1 MEKRLFTSECVTNGH
16 PDKVADSISDAILD
30 ACLAQDPHSRVACET
45 MVTTDFCIICGEI
58 TTKATVDYAAVAREA
73 IRKIGYVYPG
83 DGFDAD
89 TVEIQCRIHT
99 QSADIALGTNDEVG
113 GAGDQG
119 MMFGG
124 ACTQTPELMPLPA
137 ALSRALCSRLTQC
150 VHETDLLRPDG
161 KTQVTVEFDE
171 QGNVVGIDTV
181 VVSVMH
187 SADFAI
193 EALRKYVRE
202 NVIAPVLE
210 RYGFHIENV
219 AHIHIN
225 PTGNFVIGG
234 PNGDTGLTGR
244 KIIVDTYGGYFSHG
258 GGAFSGKDPTKVDR
272 SAAYMARYMA
282 KNLVAAG
289 LATKVQVQLAY
300 AIGVAQPVSLRV
312 DSYGTGKISDEK
324 MTELLRET
332 CDMTPAGII
341 RKLDLRRP
349 IYADTAAHGH
359 FGIESRPW
367 EQTDTGGQAAP
378 AFRNLKKTAGKGKS
392 PSLYFSGSTAQMPK
406 CSKHLYRVMTGSRKL
421 ISFQY
426 PPRGIYSKFHRLPP
440 VRRVFLHLFP
450 RWSSSTLWWSYYS

>member
-30 ACLAQDPHSRVACET
+30 ACLQQDPGSRVACET
-45 MVTTDFCIICGEI
+45 MVTTNFCLICGEI
-58 TTKATVDYAAVAREA
+58 TTKAVVDYKEVAREA

-89 TVEIQCRIHT
+89 SVEIQCRIHT
-99 QSADIALGTNDEVG
+99 QSADIAMGTNDEVG

-124 ACTQTPELMPLPA
+124 ACAHTPELMPLPIA
-137 ALSRALCSRLTQC
+137 LARALSNRLTEC
-150 VHETDLLRPDG
+150 VHSNDLLRPDG
-161 KTQVTVEFDE
+161 KTQVSVEFDE
-171 QGNVVGIDTV
+171 NGNVIGIDTV
-181 VVSVMH
+181 VVSIMH
-187 SADFAI
+187 SADF
-193 EALRKYVRE
+193 EMSELRKYVRDG
-202 NVIAPVLE
+202 VIAPVLKD
-210 RYGFHIENV
+210 YGFDINDV

-289 LATKVQVQLAY
+289 LAKQVQVQLAY
-300 AIGVAQPVSLRV
+300 AIGVAEPVSVRV
-312 DSYGTGKISDEK
+312 DSYGTGIVADET
-324 MTELLRET
+324 MTAWLRKL
-332 CDMTPAGII
+332 CDLTPGGII

-349 IYADTAAHGH
+349 IYAPTAANGH
-359 FGIESRPW
+359 FGVADRPW
-367 EQTDTGGQAAP
+367 EQTDLVEELKSLAA
-378 AFRNLKKTAGKGKS
+378 NG
-392 PSLYFSGSTAQMPK
+392 
-406 CSKHLYRVMTGSRKL
+406 
-421 ISFQY
+421 
-426 PPRGIYSKFHRLPP
+426 
-440 VRRVFLHLFP
+440 
-450 RWSSSTLWWSYYS
+450 

>member
-30 ACLAQDPHSRVACET
+30 ACLVQDPGSRVACET
-45 MVTTDFCIICGEI
+45 MVTTNFCLICGEI
-58 TTKATVDYAAVAREA
+58 TTKAQVDYPEVAREA

-89 TVEIQCRIHT
+89 SVEIQCRIHT

-124 ACTQTPELMPLPA
+124 ACTQTPELMPLPV
-137 ALSRALCSRLTQC
+137 ALSRALSNRLTEC
-150 VHETDLLRPDG
+150 VHSNDLLRPDG
-161 KTQVTVEFDE
+161 KTQVSVEFDE
-171 QGNVVGIDTV
+171 AGNVVGIDTV
-181 VVSVMH
+181 VVSIMH
-187 SADFAI
+187 SADFEI
-193 EALRKYVRE
+193 EELRRYVRE
-202 NVIAPVLE
+202 GVIAPVLKN
-210 RYGFHIENV
+210 YGFDIADV

-289 LATKVQVQLAY
+289 LATQVQVQLAY
-300 AIGVAQPVSLRV
+300 AIGVAEPVSVRV
-312 DSYGTGKISDEK
+312 DSYGTGKVSDEK
-324 MTELLRET
+324 MTELLRKT
-332 CDMTPAGII
+332 CDLTPGGII
-341 RKLDLRRP
+341 RKLELRRP
-349 IYADTAAHGH
+349 IYAPTAAMGH
-359 FGIESRPW
+359 FGVEDRPW
-367 EQTDTGGQAAP
+367 ERTDIAEE
-378 AFRNLKKTAGKGKS
+378 LKKLAEE
-392 PSLYFSGSTAQMPK
+392 
-406 CSKHLYRVMTGSRKL
+406 
-421 ISFQY
+421 
-426 PPRGIYSKFHRLPP
+426 
-440 VRRVFLHLFP
+440 
-450 RWSSSTLWWSYYS
+450 

>member
-30 ACLAQDPHSRVACET
+30 ACLAQDPQSRVACET
-45 MVTTDFCIICGEI
+45 MVTTDFCMICGEI
-58 TTKATVDYAAVAREA
+58 TTRAVVDYAAVAREA
-73 IRKIGYVYPG
+73 IRAIGYTHKG

-99 QSADIALGTNDEVG
+99 QSADIALGTNDETG

-137 ALSRALCSRLTQC
+137 ALSRALCNRLTAC
-150 VHETDLLRPDG
+150 VKENDLLRPDG
-161 KTQVTVEFDE
+161 KTQVSVEFDD

-181 VVSVMH
+181 VVSIMH
-187 SADFAI
+187 SADFPM
-193 EALRKYVRE
+193 EELRAYIRQQ
-202 NVIAPVLE
+202 VIAPVLE
-210 RYGFHIENV
+210 RYGFDIAKVCHV
-219 AHIHIN
+219 FIN

-289 LATKVQVQLAY
+289 LASRVQVQLAY
-300 AIGVAQPVSLRV
+300 AIGVAEPVSLRV

-324 MTELLRET
+324 MVELLRKT
-332 CDMTPAGII
+332 CDMTPGGII
-341 RKLDLRRP
+341 RKLDLRKP
-349 IYADTAAHGH
+349 VYASTAAKGH
-359 FGIESRPW
+359 FGVEGKTW
-367 EQTDTGGQAAP
+367 EQTDLAET
-378 AFRNLKKTAGKGKS
+378 L
-392 PSLYFSGSTAQMPK
+392 
-406 CSKHLYRVMTGSRKL
+406 RKL
-421 ISFQY
+421 S
-426 PPRGIYSKFHRLPP
+426 GI
-440 VRRVFLHLFP
+440 
-450 RWSSSTLWWSYYS
+450 

>member
-30 ACLAQDPHSRVACET
+30 ACLAQDPLSRVACET
-45 MVTTDFCIICGEI
+45 MVTTNFCLICGEI
-58 TTKATVDYAAVAREA
+58 TTKAKVDYAAVAREA
-73 IRKIGYVYPG
+73 IRAIGYTRPE
-83 DGFDAD
+83 DGFAAD

-99 QSADIALGTNDEVG
+99 QSADIALGTNEEVG

-124 ACTQTPELMPLPA
+124 ACTQTPELMPLPS
-137 ALSRALCSRLTQC
+137 ALSRALCNRLTAC
-150 VHETDLLRPDG
+150 VKENDLLRPDG
-161 KTQVTVEFDE
+161 KTQVSVEFDE

-187 SADFAI
+187 SADFPMD
-193 EALRKYVRE
+193 ALWAYIRE
-202 NVIAPVLE
+202 QVIAPVLKQ
-210 RYGFHIENV
+210 YGFDVDSVANV
-219 AHIHIN
+219 FIN

-289 LATKVQVQLAY
+289 LASQVQVQLAY
-300 AIGVAQPVSLRV
+300 AIGVAQPVSVRV

-324 MTELLRET
+324 MVELLRKT
-332 CDMTPAGII
+332 CDMTPGGII
-341 RKLDLRRP
+341 RKLDLRKP
-349 IYADTAAHGH
+349 VYASTASCGH
-359 FGIESRPW
+359 FGVEGKTW
-367 EQTDTGGQAAP
+367 EQTDLAP
-378 AFRNLKKTAGKGKS
+378 VLKELAG
-392 PSLYFSGSTAQMPK
+392 
-406 CSKHLYRVMTGSRKL
+406 
-421 ISFQY
+421 I
-426 PPRGIYSKFHRLPP
+426 
-440 VRRVFLHLFP
+440 
-450 RWSSSTLWWSYYS
+450 

>member
-30 ACLAQDPHSRVACET
+30 ACLAQDPGSRVACET
-45 MVTTDFCIICGEI
+45 MVTTNFCIICGEI
-58 TTKATVDYAAVAREA
+58 TTKAVVDYPAVAREA

-89 TVEIQCRIHT
+89 SVEIQCRIHT

-124 ACTQTPELMPLPA
+124 ACTQTPELMPLPV
-137 ALSRALCSRLTQC
+137 ALSRALSNRLTEC
-150 VHETDLLRPDG
+150 VHSNDLLRADG
-161 KTQVTVEFDE
+161 KTQVTVEYDE
-171 QGNVVGIDTV
+171 AGNVVGVDTV

-187 SADFAI
+187 SADFAM
-193 EALRKYVRE
+193 EELRKYVRE
-202 NVIAPVLE
+202 GVIAPVLAK
-210 RYGFHIENV
+210 YGFDINDV
-219 AHIHIN
+219 ANIHIN

-289 LATKVQVQLAY
+289 LATQVEVQLAY
-300 AIGVAQPVSLRV
+300 AIGVAQPVSVRV
-312 DSYGTGKISDEK
+312 NSYGSGIISDEK
-324 MTELLRET
+324 MTELLRKT
-332 CDMTPAGII
+332 CDLTPGGII

-349 IYADTAAHGH
+349 IYASTAAIGH
-359 FGIESRPW
+359 FGVEGRPW
-367 EQTDTGGQAAP
+367 EQTDIAEE
-378 AFRNLKKTAGKGKS
+378 LKA
-392 PSLYFSGSTAQMPK
+392 LAN
-406 CSKHLYRVMTGSRKL
+406 
-421 ISFQY
+421 I
-426 PPRGIYSKFHRLPP
+426 
-440 VRRVFLHLFP
+440 
-450 RWSSSTLWWSYYS
+450 

>member
-30 ACLAQDPHSRVACET
+30 ACLAQDPGSRVACET
-45 MVTTDFCIICGEI
+45 MVTTNFCLICGEI
-58 TTKATVDYAAVAREA
+58 TTKAVVDYPAVAREA

-124 ACTQTPELMPLPA
+124 ACDQTPELMPLPIA
-137 ALSRALCSRLTQC
+137 LARALSNRLTEC
-150 VHETDLLRPDG
+150 VNSNDLLRPDG
-161 KTQVTVEFDE
+161 KTQVSVEFGED
-171 QGNVVGIDTV
+171 GKIIGIDTV
-181 VVSVMH
+181 VVSIRH
-187 SADFAI
+187 SADFEI
-193 EALRKYVRE
+193 GQLRKYIRE
-202 NVIAPVLE
+202 GVIAPVLKN
-210 RYGFHIENV
+210 YGFDIENV
-219 AHIHIN
+219 PHIHIN

-282 KNLVAAG
+282 KNLVAVG
-289 LATKVQVQLAY
+289 LATQVQVQLAY

-312 DSYGTGKISDEK
+312 DSYGTGVISDEK
-324 MTELLRET
+324 MTELLRKT

-341 RKLDLRRP
+341 GRLQLRRP
-349 IYADTAAHGH
+349 IYAPTAAEGH
-359 FGIESRPW
+359 FGVDGRPW
-367 EQTDTGGQAAP
+367 ENTDLAP
-378 AFRNLKKTAGKGKS
+378 VLKELAG
-392 PSLYFSGSTAQMPK
+392 
-406 CSKHLYRVMTGSRKL
+406 
-421 ISFQY
+421 I
-426 PPRGIYSKFHRLPP
+426 
-440 VRRVFLHLFP
+440 
-450 RWSSSTLWWSYYS
+450 

>member
-1 MEKRLFTSECVTNGH
+1 MEKILFTSECVTNGH

-30 ACLAQDPHSRVACET
+30 ACLAQDPGSRVACET
-45 MVTTDFCIICGEI
+45 MVTTDFCLICGEI
-58 TTKATVDYAAVAREA
+58 TTKAVVDYPAVAREA

-124 ACTQTPELMPLPA
+124 ACTQTPELMPLPV
-137 ALSRALCSRLTQC
+137 ALARALCNRLTDC
-150 VHETDLLRPDG
+150 IHSNDLLRADG
-161 KTQVTVEFDE
+161 KTQVSVEYDE
-171 QGNVVGIDTV
+171 SGKVVGIDTV

-193 EALRKYVRE
+193 EELRKYIRQG
-202 NVIAPVLE
+202 VIAPVLAD
-210 RYGFHIENV
+210 YGFDVEKV

-225 PTGNFVIGG
+225 PTGSFVIGG

-272 SAAYMARYMA
+272 SGAYMARYMA

-289 LATKVQVQLAY
+289 LASQVQVQLAY
-300 AIGVAQPVSLRV
+300 AIGVAEPVSVRV
-312 DSYGTGKISDEK
+312 DSYGTGLISDEA
-324 MTELLRET
+324 MTALLRKT
-332 CDMTPAGII
+332 CDLTPGGII

-349 IYADTAAHGH
+349 IYAPTAAMGH
-359 FGIESRPW
+359 FGVADRPW
-367 EQTDTGGQAAP
+367 EETDLAA
-378 AFRNLKKTAGKGKS
+378 
-392 PSLYFSGSTAQMPK
+392 
-406 CSKHLYRVMTGSRKL
+406 
-421 ISFQY
+421 
-426 PPRGIYSKFHRLPP
+426 RLHE
-440 VRRVFLHLFP
+440 LANI
-450 RWSSSTLWWSYYS
+450 

>member
-16 PDKVADSISDAILD
+16 PDKVAASLSDAILD
-30 ACLAQDPHSRVACET
+30 ACLAQDPGSRVACET
-45 MVTTDFCIICGEI
+45 MVTTDFCLICGEI
-58 TTKATVDYAAVAREA
+58 TTKAVVDYASVAREA
-73 IRKIGYVYPG
+73 IRKIGYIYPG

-124 ACTQTPELMPLPA
+124 ACTQTQELMPLPVA
-137 ALSRALCSRLTQC
+137 LARALSNRLTEG
-150 VHETDLLRPDG
+150 VHSNDLLRPDG
-161 KTQVTVEFDE
+161 KTQVTVAYDE
-171 QGNVVGIDTV
+171 KGNVLGVDTV

-187 SADFAI
+187 SADFEI
-193 EALRKYVRE
+193 SELRRYIRE
-202 NVIAPVLE
+202 GVIAPVLE
-210 RYGFHIENV
+210 KYGFSIENV
-219 AHIHIN
+219 EHIHIN

-289 LATKVQVQLAY
+289 LATEVQVQLAY
-300 AIGVAQPVSLRV
+300 AIGVAEPVSVRV
-312 DSYGTGKISDEK
+312 ESFGTGVIADEE
-324 MTELLRET
+324 MTELLRKT

-341 RKLDLRRP
+341 RKLQLRRP
-349 IYADTAAHGH
+349 IYAPTAAAGH
-359 FGIESRPW
+359 FGVADRPW
-367 EQTDTGGQAAP
+367 EQTDLAET
-378 AFRNLKKTAGKGKS
+378 LKKMAG
-392 PSLYFSGSTAQMPK
+392 
-406 CSKHLYRVMTGSRKL
+406 
-421 ISFQY
+421 I
-426 PPRGIYSKFHRLPP
+426 
-440 VRRVFLHLFP
+440 
-450 RWSSSTLWWSYYS
+450 

>member
-1 MEKRLFTSECVTNGH
+1 
-16 PDKVADSISDAILD
+16 
-30 ACLAQDPHSRVACET
+30 
-45 MVTTDFCIICGEI
+45 MVTTNFCIICGEI
-58 TTKATVDYAAVAREA
+58 TTKAAVDYAAVAREA

-150 VHETDLLRPDG
+150 VHETNLLRPDG

-181 VVSVMH
+181 VVSIMH
-187 SADFAI
+187 RADFAI

-210 RYGFHIENV
+210 RYGFRIADV

-367 EQTDTGGQAAP
+367 EQTDLADKL
-378 AFRNLKKTAGKGKS
+378 RELAG
-392 PSLYFSGSTAQMPK
+392 
-406 CSKHLYRVMTGSRKL
+406 
-421 ISFQY
+421 I
-426 PPRGIYSKFHRLPP
+426 
-440 VRRVFLHLFP
+440 
-450 RWSSSTLWWSYYS
+450 